1 MNAMVLCAGYGTRLK
16 PVTERIPKP
25 LVSLAGC
32 TLLYDV
38 LHHLASQG
46 VTRAVINGSWK
57 ARMVMAWLNE
67 TSLPLQTVF
76 QMEEEP
82 LGTAGAVRRAI
93 PDLGEQFLVVYGD
106 NLTRQP
112 VAPLLDLHRRSGAE
126 VTISLSPTGDPSSKG
141 IVLTR
146 PDGRVTSFREKPP
159 DEVAESNLASS
170 GTYVCRSSAV
180 RGLPDGEFCDFG
192 RDLFPSMLE
201 RGAVL
206 AADTVGGYIR
216 DIGTPKDFLLACHD
230 ILSGRFSPYGG
241 SSRIRDGKLIDIE
254 GSLPDITLSGTFWAE
269 KGSSIGEGCVLENCV
284 VLSDASVGCNCRLK
298 NTLVMPGSEVP
309 DGTRADDK
317 YISIF

>member
-1 MNAMVLCAGYGTRLK
+1 MNAIVLCAGYGTRLK

-32 TLLYDV
+32 ILLNDV

-46 VTRAVINGSWK
+46 VDRAVVNGSWK
-57 ARMVMAWLNE
+57 GRMLKDWL
-67 TSLPLQTVF
+67 TDTPLPLKTEF
-76 QMEEEP
+76 QMEDEP
-82 LGTAGAVRRAI
+82 LGTAGAVRRAL
-93 PDLGEQFLVVYGD
+93 PQLGEQFLVVYGD

-159 DEVAESNLASS
+159 DEVAESNLANS
-170 GTYVCRSSAV
+170 GIYVCRRSAIT
-180 RGLPDGEFCDFG
+180 GLREGEFCDFG
-192 RDLFPSMLE
+192 KDLFPSLLQ
-201 RGAVL
+201 RGDVL

-216 DIGTPKDFLLACHD
+216 DIGTPRDYLLACHD
-230 ILSGRFSPYGG
+230 ILSGRFIPYGG
-241 SSRIRDGKLIDIE
+241 SSRIRDGKLIED
-254 GSLPDITLSGTFWAE
+254 GVSVQGVTLAGTFWARE
-269 KGSSIGEGCVLENCV
+269 GSSMGEGCVLENCV
-284 VLSDASVGCNCRLK
+284 VLSDASVGAGCRLK
-298 NTLVMPGSEVP
+298 NTLVMPGSNVP

-317 YISIF
+317 YINIF